1 MLTRSRSGE
10 HSPDGVRSKRVKDRP
25 GSSGASEGSS
35 LASLSRRSVD
45 SLGETVATL
54 SPRSATLVD
63 LPELPR
69 ELARA
74 LGTMGAKRL
83 YSHQLEAYE
92 RVRAGENV
100 IVATATASGK
110 SLCYKIPAFENALE
124 NASSRALFLY
134 PTKALAQD
142 QLQKTTKLMLRG
154 VHPATYDRDT
164 PKALRAEVRKRANV
178 ILTNP
183 DMLNVALLPN
193 HDSLWADFFRNLK
206 IVAVDEAHL
215 LRGVFGSHVAAVL
228 RRLRRV
234 AELHG
239 ADPKF
244 VLTSATIANPL
255 ELAEV
260 LTGVPFSLVDSD
272 GASSGERRVIFRNPP
287 LKDEEKGDRRSM
299 LTEGAFVFS
308 KLVSQ
313 GVRTIAFAKSRKT
326 AELIYRYAADRL
338 GPEYA
343 RRISPYR
350 AGYTVR
356 ERREIEGRLFKGEL
370 LGVVS
375 TNALELG
382 VDVGALD
389 AVVCCGYPGSVAS
402 IWQQWGRAGRGKE
415 PSLSVYIAGRD
426 SLDQYLYENPEKVLG
441 RRVEAAR
448 LTLENPYILGPHLLA
463 AAHEAPLEDQDE
475 KYFGYAYEPIVED
488 LVESEDL
495 VRSGGRLHY
504 TRGDKPAWNI
514 SLRSADSGSV
524 MIADRE
530 GEVIGA
536 VEARRAPMDLHPGA
550 TYLHRGH
557 AYEVEDLNLPAHQ
570 ALVRR
575 VPNRYYTRVKVETDV
590 EIIEESDKRGL
601 PNGATLH
608 WGRVSTTDMVTSYKK
623 IQVQDSREIGVFP
636 LDLPPTTFET
646 RGLWLTLPPLPP
658 PEGDARPNFVEF
670 LGSLH
675 AAEHAFIGLLP
686 LFAMCDRGDI
696 GGLSIAV
703 HRQTRLPTIFVYD
716 GYPGGV
722 GISERGY
729 ETFEEVARDTLGV
742 LARCPCKKG
751 CPACVQSPKCGN
763 WNEPLSKDGAVRVL
777 RYLLGQ
783 VSRYPTL

>member
-1 MLTRSRSGE
+1 
-10 HSPDGVRSKRVKDRP
+10 
-25 GSSGASEGSS
+25 
-35 LASLSRRSVD
+35 
-45 SLGETVATL
+45 
-54 SPRSATLVD
+54 
-63 LPELPR
+63 
-69 ELARA
+69 
-74 LGTMGAKRL
+74 
-83 YSHQLEAYE
+83 
-92 RVRAGENV
+92 V
-100 IVATATASGK
+100 IVSTATASGK

-124 NASSRALFLY
+124 NAANRALFLY

-142 QLQKTTKLMLRG
+142 QLQKIEKLMLRG

-164 PKALRAEVRKRANV
+164 PKALRAGIRKKANV
-178 ILTNP
+178 VLTNP
-183 DMLNVALLPN
+183 DMLNVGLLPS

-206 IVAVDEAHL
+206 IIAVDEAHL
-215 LRGVFGSHVAAVL
+215 LRGVFGSHAAAVL

-234 AELHG
+234 AGLHG

-260 LTGVPFSLVDSD
+260 LTGLPFALVDKD
-272 GASSGERRVIFRNPP
+272 GASSGERRVVFRNPP

-308 KLVSQ
+308 RLVAS
-313 GVRTIAFAKSRKT
+313 GVRTIAFAKSRKS

-338 GPEYA
+338 GPDLA

-356 ERREIEGRLFKGEL
+356 ERREIEARLFRGEL

-382 VDVGALD
+382 VDVGSLD

-402 IWQQWGRAGRGKE
+402 IWQQWGRAGRGKD
-415 PSLSVYIAGRD
+415 PSLAVYVAGRD
-426 SLDQYLYENPEKVLG
+426 SLDQYLHENPEKVLG
-441 RRVEAAR
+441 MRVEAAR

-463 AAHEAPLEDQDE
+463 AAHEAPLEDEDE
-475 KYFGYAYEPIVED
+475 KYFGYAYEVVAEQ
-488 LVESEDL
+488 LVESRAL
-495 VRSGGRLHY
+495 VRSGGRMHY
-504 TRGDKPAWNI
+504 TRGDNPARDI
-514 SLRSADSGSV
+514 SLRSADGATV
-524 MIADRE
+524 LVADNE
-530 GEVIGA
+530 GEVVGS
-536 VEARRAPMDLHPGA
+536 VEARRAPIELHPGA
-550 TYLHRGH
+550 TYLHRGR
-557 AYEVEDLNLPAHQ
+557 AYEVEDLNLAAHQ

-575 VPNRYYTRVKVETDV
+575 VPNRYYTKVRVETDV
-590 EIIEESDKRGL
+590 EILKEAEKRDL
-601 PNGATLH
+601 ANGAALR
-608 WGRVSTTDMVTSYKK
+608 WGWVRTTDQVTFYKK
-623 IQVQDSREIGVFP
+623 IQVSDSREIGVFP
-636 LDLPPTTFET
+636 LDLQPTAFET
-646 RGLWLTLPPLPP
+646 RALWFTLPPMPP
-658 PEGDARPNFVEF
+658 PQGNTQPSFIEF

-675 AAEHAFIGLLP
+675 AAEHAFIGILP

-696 GGLSIAV
+696 GGLSVAM
-703 HRQTRLPTIFVYD
+703 HRQTRLPTVFVYD

-729 ETFEEVARDTLGV
+729 DTFEEVARDTLGV

-763 WNEPLSKDGAVRVL
+763 WNEPLSKGGAVRVL

-783 VSRYPTL
+783 VSRYPNP

>member
-1 MLTRSRSGE
+1 
-10 HSPDGVRSKRVKDRP
+10 
-25 GSSGASEGSS
+25 
-35 LASLSRRSVD
+35 
-45 SLGETVATL
+45 LGKTVATL
-54 SPRSATLVD
+54 PSRSAVLVEP
-63 LPELPR
+63 PEFSR
-69 ELARA
+69 ELRRA
-74 LGTMGAKRL
+74 LSAMGASRL

-110 SLCYKIPAFENALE
+110 SLCYKIPTFENAL
-124 NASSRALFLY
+124 ASSRNRALFLY

-142 QLQKTTKLMLRG
+142 QLQKIQKLKLRG
-154 VHPATYDRDT
+154 VYPATYDRDT
-164 PKALRAEVRKRANV
+164 PKALRSEIRRRANV

-183 DMLNVALLPN
+183 DMLNVGLLPS
-193 HDSLWADFFRNLK
+193 HDSLWADFFRNLQ

-239 ADPKF
+239 ADPTL

-260 LTGVPFSLVDSD
+260 LTGLPFTLVERD
-272 GASSGERRVIFRNPP
+272 GAPSGERRVIFRNPP
-287 LKDEEKGDRRSM
+287 LKDEEDGDRRSM

-308 KLVSQ
+308 KLVGQ
-313 GVRTIAFAKSRKT
+313 GVRTIAFAKTRRS

-338 GPEYA
+338 GPDLA

-356 ERREIEGRLFKGEL
+356 ERREIESRLFRGEL
-370 LGVVS
+370 LGVIS

-382 VDVGALD
+382 VDIGSLD

-402 IWQQWGRAGRGKE
+402 LWQQWGRAGRGE
-415 PSLSVYIAGRD
+415 DPSLNIYIAGRD

-441 RRVEAAR
+441 SRVEAAR

-463 AAHEAPLEDQDE
+463 AAYEAPLEDEDE
-475 KYFGYAYEPIVED
+475 RYFGFAYTEVAEQLLESGALVKSGERMYYA
-488 LVESEDL
+488 
-495 VRSGGRLHY
+495 
-504 TRGDKPAWNI
+504 RGDNPVLDI
-514 SLRSADSGSV
+514 SLRSADSASV
-524 MIADRE
+524 LVADKE
-530 GEVIGA
+530 GEVIGS
-536 VEARRAPMDLHPGA
+536 VEARRAPMELHPGA
-550 TYLHRGH
+550 TYLHRGR
-557 AYEVEDLNLPAHQ
+557 AYEVENLNLAAHT

-575 VPNRYYTRVKVETDV
+575 VPNRYYTKPKVETDV
-590 EIIEESDKRGL
+590 EILHESEERNL
-601 PNGATLH
+601 RNGAKLH
-608 WGRVSTTDMVTSYKK
+608 WGRVRTTDVVTFYKK
-623 IQVQDSREIGVFP
+623 IQVSDSREVGIFP

-646 RGLWLTLPPLPP
+646 RGLWVTLPPLPP
-658 PEGDARPNFVEF
+658 NGSTRPNFVEF
-670 LGSLH
+670 LGALH
-675 AAEHAFIGLLP
+675 AAEHAVIGLLP

-696 GGLSIAV
+696 GGLSVAA
-703 HRQTRLPTIFVYD
+703 HRQTGLPTIFVYD

-729 ETFEEVARDTLGV
+729 DTFEELARDTLSILV
-742 LARCPCKKG
+742 RCPCKKG

-763 WNEPLSKDGAVRVL
+763 WNEPLSKEGAVAVL

-783 VSRYPTL
+783 ISNYPTL

>member
-1 MLTRSRSGE
+1 MRSRGFKEGS
-10 HSPDGVRSKRVKDRP
+10 
-25 GSSGASEGSS
+25 GSSGPSGGSS
-35 LASLSRRSVD
+35 LAGLSRRSVE

-54 SPRSATLVD
+54 PSRGATLVEPPEMPRD
-63 LPELPR
+63 LV
-69 ELARA
+69 RA
-74 LGTMGAKRL
+74 LSSMGAKRL
-83 YSHQLEAYE
+83 YSHQLEAYK

-124 NASSRALFLY
+124 NASNRALFLY

-142 QLQKTTKLMLRG
+142 QLQKISKLMLRG

-183 DMLNVALLPN
+183 DMLNVALLPS

-206 IVAVDEAHL
+206 IIAVDEAHL
-215 LRGVFGSHVAAVL
+215 LRGIFGSHVAAVL

-239 ADPKF
+239 GDPKF

-260 LTGVPFSLVDSD
+260 LTGVPFTLVDQD
-272 GASSGERRVIFRNPP
+272 GASSGERRVVFRNPP

-308 KLVSQ
+308 RLVGR
-313 GVRTIAFAKSRKT
+313 GVRTIAFAKSRKS

-338 GPEYA
+338 GPEFA

-356 ERREIEGRLFKGEL
+356 ERREIEGRLFRGEL

-415 PSLSVYIAGRD
+415 PSLALYIAGRD
-426 SLDQYLYENPEKVLG
+426 SLDQYLFENPDKVLG
-441 RRVEAAR
+441 RRVESAR
-448 LTLENPYILGPHLLA
+448 LTLENSYILGPHLLA
-463 AAHEAPLEDQDE
+463 AAYEAPLEDDDE
-475 KYFGYAYEPIVED
+475 RYFGYAYESVVED
-488 LVESEDL
+488 LVESGAL
-495 VRSGGRLHY
+495 VRSGGRMHY
-504 TRGDKPAWNI
+504 TRGDKPAWDI
-514 SLRSADSGSV
+514 SLRSADSESV
-524 MIADRE
+524 LVADRE
-530 GEVIGA
+530 GEVIGS

-550 TYLHRGH
+550 TYLHRGR
-557 AYEVEDLNLPAHQ
+557 AYEVEDLNLAAHT

-575 VPNRYYTRVKVETDV
+575 VPNRYYTRVRVETDV
-590 EIIEESDKRGL
+590 EIIEESEKREL
-601 PNGATLH
+601 SNGATLH
-608 WGRVSTTDMVTSYKK
+608 WGRVRTTDVVTFYKK

-646 RGLWLTLPPLPP
+646 RGIWVTLPPFPP
-658 PEGDARPNFVEF
+658 PRGNERPNFVEF

-696 GGLSIAV
+696 GGLSVAM
-703 HRQTRLPTIFVYD
+703 HRQTRLPTVFVYD

-729 ETFEEVARDTLGV
+729 DTFEEVVRDTLGV
-742 LARCPCKKG
+742 LVRCPCKKG

-783 VSRYPTL
+783 VSRYPTP